1 MIQGYAI
8 RRASA
13 ITGRFTNV
21 SAAYF
26 AAWMSDGKHEF
37 SFINAHSAVMALLMA
52 LRLGST

>member
-37 SFINAHSAVMALLMA
+37 SFINAHSAVMAL
-52 LRLGST
+52 RLGST

>member
-26 AAWMSDGKHEF
+26 AAWMSAGKQEF
-37 SFINAHSAVMALLMA
+37 SLKDAHSAVMAL
-52 LRLGST
+52 RLGIT